1 MSDSKALIDN
11 YKPTHPDF
19 DFRKYPFYWIALIDN
34 IYAQRMEKTLKP
46 LGLTIIGW
54 RVGMLLRHHNSL
66 SVSEISKHSAVKL
79 STVTKTVYSMQ
90 EKGLL
95 KVQQSKQDAR
105 VTEVSITANGLA
117 LLEKVLLETADIFDR
132 ALNGIGEQEILQ
144 INALLERLFNN
155 LSDTY

>member
-1 MSDSKALIDN
+1 
-11 YKPTHPDF
+11 
-19 DFRKYPFYWIALIDN
+19 
-34 IYAQRMEKTLKP
+34 
-46 LGLTIIGW
+46 
-54 RVGMLLRHHNSL
+54 
-66 SVSEISKHSAVKL
+66 
-79 STVTKTVYSMQ
+79 MQ

-132 ALNGIGEQEILQ
+132 ALNGIGEQEILE